1 MQERP
6 LRRMRI
12 KNQQKENL
20 KQIIHNHGDNY
31 TCRV

>member
-20 KQIIHNHGDNY
+20 KPKADNSQPW
-31 TCRV
+31 